1 MPILKRK
8 NSIPLSLE
16 SNLGFFKSRITLDAS
31 YFMTKTTDL
40 ITNTTPSITSGA
52 TAFLTNIGELQGKG
66 FELTVGGA
74 LVQSKNI
81 RWDLS
86 LNYTTNET
94 KVIEIKEGLE
104 EILLSGTS
112 SWGVYA
118 IKGMAFPQIKANTY
132 VRDPQGR
139 IVIDPSTGYPEGKCS
154 PFTPWKD
161 NT

>member
-1 MPILKRK
+1 M
-8 NSIPLSLE
+8 
-16 SNLGFFKSRITLDAS
+16 LDAS
-31 YFMTKTTDL
+31 YFMTKTTDN
-40 ITNTTPSITSGA
+40 IVNTTPSITSGA

-86 LNYTTNET
+86 INYTTNTT
-94 KVIEIKEGLE
+94 KVIEIKEGLD

-118 IKGMAFPQIKANTY
+118 IKGMEFPLIKANTY

-139 IVIDPSTGYPEGKCS
+139 IVIDPATGIPEGKCS